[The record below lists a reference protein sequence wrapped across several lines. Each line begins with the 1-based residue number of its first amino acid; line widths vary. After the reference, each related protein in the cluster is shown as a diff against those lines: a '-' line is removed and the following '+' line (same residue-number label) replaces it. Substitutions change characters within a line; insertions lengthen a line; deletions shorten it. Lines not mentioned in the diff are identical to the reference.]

1 MSDRNFDPE
10 ATREVART
18 DVPVLADAYE
28 ALEQLVVDAGGHLE
42 TNGMSAEVAAVF
54 TDYHLLLRN
63 AVVESR
69 QNYDRLGPEL
79 EQIADDDELAEGE
92 IAASMS
98 ALEEAASADF
108 ETGGYT
114 PMEEGQSGDSLT
126 EAPSEFD
133 KHLGGS
139 SSTRTEGTAL

>member
-1 MSDRNFDPE
+1 LSDRGFDPE
-10 ATREVART
+10 ATRDVART

-28 ALEQLVVDAGGHLE
+28 ALERLVVDAGSHLGGDGVSE
-42 TNGMSAEVAAVF
+42 ELSTVF

-79 EQIADDDELAEGE
+79 EQIAEDDELTEGE
-92 IAASMS
+92 ITASMTALHDAATT
-98 ALEEAASADF
+98 ALEAA
-108 ETGGYT
+108 GYT
-114 PMEEGQSGDSLT
+114 PMTEDQQSGSLT

-133 KHLGGS
+133 SHLGGT
-139 SSTRTEGTAL
+139 SSTRGEGTAR